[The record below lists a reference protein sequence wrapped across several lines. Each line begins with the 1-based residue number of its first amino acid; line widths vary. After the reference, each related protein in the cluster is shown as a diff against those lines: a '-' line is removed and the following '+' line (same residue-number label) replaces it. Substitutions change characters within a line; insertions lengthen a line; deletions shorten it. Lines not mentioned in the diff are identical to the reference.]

1 MHVSPTSFCSEVEA
15 LDTASPRGHERA
27 KGCGRGGSRS
37 RSASTASVA
46 AAAAVAAAADV
57 APDAASD
64 DEHDAHD
71 EGDGDWSRN
80 KMGGLHAAAATA
92 AGDCKD
98 VGGRQDFA
106 VVCVESGLS
115 ALTIHEDLHLD
126 GT

>member
-1 MHVSPTSFCSEVEA
+1 MSPTSFCSEAET

-27 KGCGRGGSRS
+27 KGGARGGSRS

-46 AAAAVAAAADV
+46 AAAAVAAD
-57 APDAASD
+57 D

-71 EGDGDWSRN
+71 EGDGDWSRI

-98 VGGRQDFA
+98 VGRRQDFA
-106 VVCVESGLS
+106 VVCVDSGMS
-115 ALTIHEDLHLD
+115 ALTMHEDRHLD